1 MNHIG
6 PINQSSLHQ
15 RATLPK
21 IVVFAG
27 RCNFP
32 GVRPLG
38 LISRGLPLAIQH
50 RQPFDSAEH
59 TTGALKIKVEEHR
72 LWP

>member
-1 MNHIG
+1 MNHLG

-21 IVVFAG
+21 IVVIARPG
-27 RCNFP
+27 NFP
-32 GVRPLG
+32 EVRPLAF
-38 LISRGLPLAIQH
+38 ISRGSPLASKH
-50 RQPFDSAEH
+50 RQPFDSARQ
-59 TTGALKIKVEEHR
+59 TTGALKIKVEEQF